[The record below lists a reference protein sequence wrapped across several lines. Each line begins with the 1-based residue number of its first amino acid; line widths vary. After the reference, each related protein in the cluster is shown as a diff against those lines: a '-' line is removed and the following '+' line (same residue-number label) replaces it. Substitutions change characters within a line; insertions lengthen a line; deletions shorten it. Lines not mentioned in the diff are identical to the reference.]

1 MAKRMS
7 ISMLIEFFI
16 LSIFISIFMP
26 LTIGYFVLID
36 ETPITFLNGS
46 QFYGEYGNLTATFGL
61 IAPSIVITLF
71 KNVLPILFPIIIIVS
86 FIGYLYT
93 TKD

>member
-26 LTIGYFVLID
+26 LTIGYFVLIED
-36 ETPITFLNGS
+36 APVYYANG
-46 QFYGEYGNLTATFGL
+46 TATTFGL
-61 IAPSIVITLF
+61 VAPSIVITLF
-71 KNVLPILFPIIIIVS
+71 KSVLPILFPIIIIVS
-86 FIGYLYT
+86 FVGYLYT